1 MSTKMFQEDFDFSS
15 EITNMS
21 ISEDSLP
28 LTTKEDFFMMVE
40 DIRPYAGFGT
50 YVIGNVISGGISEGD
65 EVEYISSESTKKA
78 KIKHIK
84 VRNSLVNSALAG
96 TVCYILLEDGFYRNV
111 NVGDYICFP
120 GSFKKCNGF
129 EAYIYIFNK
138 EKKSNKK
145 IELSNGNILSF
156 NINKSKFD
164 GKIELLEE
172 LAVIPNGVSVKIK
185 VTMDKPVFIKTT
197 YESIKVNH
205 LENEY
210 VGFGVISKL

>member
-1 MSTKMFQEDFDFSS
+1 MSTKMFQEDFDFLS
-15 EITNMS
+15 ETTNMS
-21 ISEDSLP
+21 IPEDSLP
-28 LTTKEDFFMMVE
+28 LTTKEDFFMRVE
-40 DIRPYAGFGT
+40 DVRPYAGFGT
-50 YVIGNVISGGISEGD
+50 YVIGEIISGGISEGD
-65 EVEYISSESTKKA
+65 EVEHISSESTKKE

-84 VRNSLVNSALAG
+84 VGKSLVDSALAG
-96 TVCYILLEDGFYRNV
+96 TVCYILLEDVFYKNV
-111 NVGDYICFP
+111 KVDDYICFP
-120 GSFKKCNGF
+120 GILKKCNEF

-138 EKKSNKK
+138 EKNFNKK

-185 VTMDKPVFIKTT
+185 VSTDKPVFIKTT

-210 VGFGVISKL
+210 VGFGVMVWR